1 MSQFQRS
8 LEEVAAKPVD
18 CAFAKISGSDH
29 FRSCTRNHGAWFQN
43 GLVVAQHLCVADP
56 RIYHRHLRAFVSE
69 DAHDGVKLCTAFCE
83 FGSERVAESV
93 HGHGWPTSGV
103 DQARGGTHP
112 LQWRTKQMASAHQ
125 FSAPDEHEPDE
136 IACPFVGQ
144 HSVCDLSAETQHNPK
159 GLCGL
164 IMQWDLALTGGLT
177 DGQPKARGAI
187 GVLVEAVHR

>member
-1 MSQFQRS
+1 M
-8 LEEVAAKPVD
+8 VTV
-18 CAFAKISGSDH
+18 
-29 FRSCTRNHGAWFQN
+29 
-43 GLVVAQHLCVADP
+43 GL
-56 RIYHRHLRAFVSE
+56 
-69 DAHDGVKLCTAFCE
+69 
-83 FGSERVAESV
+83 
-93 HGHGWPTSGV
+93 SGV

-164 IMQWDLALTGGLT
+164 IMQWDLALARSYRRAAEGAPCHRRIGRGSPQIGAEFRCGAHLT
-177 DGQPKARGAI
+177 T
-187 GVLVEAVHR
+187 